1 MNYFNLHL
9 IFFIFTLSS
18 LTQAEINKEYVIEVI
33 MFEQLELIG
42 DEILKPQILDISNI
56 NSVTLFD
63 EPQIR
68 INEEKISQSF
78 NHAGTNLILDQAFKE
93 KIIDTQNETLDE
105 KKPLKKINE
114 KIWFEK
120 QANLN
125 QLDNIYRRL
134 DRRQEY
140 RILHKQSWLQ
150 PALEK
155 ESAPFVHEIFENNG
169 FLIKLYKSRYLHL
182 EVMAYIDGDLK
193 SAHNEDLIKEIK
205 FEALQSSIPKDI
217 KNHSIEIDKELIN
230 LPEIFIQNFEMLKDS
245 TTSSQLIEVGEV
257 KYLLSEQRR
266 IFKMNLIIL
275 IIQRLGSSFRFMI
288 LPCKKHFHLDY
299 DRSYL

>member
-1 MNYFNLHL
+1 M
-9 IFFIFTLSS
+9 SS
-18 LTQAEINKEYVIEVI
+18 LTQAEINKEYIIEVI
-33 MFEQLELIG
+33 MFEQLEIIG

-56 NSVTLFD
+56 NSVTLLD
-63 EPQIR
+63 KPQIR

-120 QANLN
+120 QVNLN

-140 RILHKQSWLQ
+140 KILHKQSWRQ

-193 SAHNEDLIKEIK
+193 SALNEDLIKEIK

-217 KNHSIEIDKELIN
+217 TNHSIEIDKELIN
-230 LPEIFIQNFEMLKDS
+230 LPQIFIPNFEMLKNS
-245 TTSSQLIEVGEV
+245 TTSSQKIEVGEV

-266 IFKMNLIIL
+266 IFKNESHYFDHPKIGVIISVYD
-275 IIQRLGSSFRFMI
+275 SS
-288 LPCKKHFHLDY
+288 L
-299 DRSYL
+299 

>member
-1 MNYFNLHL
+1 MNSFNLHL

-18 LTQAEINKEYVIEVI
+18 LTQAEINKEYIIEVI
-33 MFEQLELIG
+33 MFEQLEIIG

-56 NSVTLFD
+56 NSVTLLD
-63 EPQIR
+63 KPQIR

-120 QANLN
+120 QVNLN

-140 RILHKQSWLQ
+140 KILHKQSWRQ

-193 SAHNEDLIKEIK
+193 SALNEDLIKEIK

-266 IFKMNLIIL
+266 IFKNESHYFDHPKIGII
-275 IIQRLGSSFRFMI
+275 ISVYDSS
-288 LPCKKHFHLDY
+288 L
-299 DRSYL
+299 

>member
-1 MNYFNLHL
+1 MNSFNLHL

-33 MFEQLELIG
+33 MFEQLEIIG

-56 NSVTLFD
+56 NSVTLLD
-63 EPQIR
+63 KPQIR

-78 NHAGTNLILDQAFKE
+78 NQAGTNLILDQAFKE

-120 QANLN
+120 QVNLN

-140 RILHKQSWLQ
+140 KILHKQSWRQ

-193 SAHNEDLIKEIK
+193 SALNEDLIKEIK

-217 KNHSIEIDKELIN
+217 TNHSIEIDKELIN
-230 LPEIFIQNFEMLKDS
+230 LPQIFIPNFEMLKNS
-245 TTSSQLIEVGEV
+245 TTSSQIIEVGEV

-266 IFKMNLIIL
+266 IFKNESHYFDHPKIGVIISVYD
-275 IIQRLGSSFRFMI
+275 SS
-288 LPCKKHFHLDY
+288 L
-299 DRSYL
+299 

>member
-1 MNYFNLHL
+1 MNSFNLHL

-18 LTQAEINKEYVIEVI
+18 LTQAEINKEYIIEVI
-33 MFEQLELIG
+33 MFEQLEIIG

-56 NSVTLFD
+56 NSVTLLD
-63 EPQIR
+63 KPQIR

-120 QANLN
+120 QVNLN

-140 RILHKQSWLQ
+140 KILHKQSWRQ

-155 ESAPFVHEIFENNG
+155 KSAPFVHEIFENNG

-193 SAHNEDLIKEIK
+193 SALNEDLIKEIK

-266 IFKMNLIIL
+266 IFKNESHYFDHPKIGII
-275 IIQRLGSSFRFMI
+275 ISVYDSS
-288 LPCKKHFHLDY
+288 L
-299 DRSYL
+299 

>member
-1 MNYFNLHL
+1 MNSFNLHL

-18 LTQAEINKEYVIEVI
+18 LTQAEINKEYIIEVI
-33 MFEQLELIG
+33 MFEQLEIIG
-42 DEILKPQILDISNI
+42 DEILKPQILDIRNI
-56 NSVTLFD
+56 NSVTLLD
-63 EPQIR
+63 KPQIR

-78 NHAGTNLILDQAFKE
+78 NQAGTNLILDQAFKE

-120 QANLN
+120 QVNLN

-140 RILHKQSWLQ
+140 KILHKQSWRQ

-193 SAHNEDLIKEIK
+193 SALNEDLIKEIK
-205 FEALQSSIPKDI
+205 FETLQSSIPKDI
-217 KNHSIEIDKELIN
+217 TNHSIEIDKELIN
-230 LPEIFIQNFEMLKDS
+230 LPQIFIPNFEMLKNS
-245 TTSSQLIEVGEV
+245 STSSQIIEVGEV

-266 IFKMNLIIL
+266 IFKNESHYFDHPKIGVIISVYD
-275 IIQRLGSSFRFMI
+275 SS
-288 LPCKKHFHLDY
+288 L
-299 DRSYL
+299 

>member
-1 MNYFNLHL
+1 MNSFNLHL

-245 TTSSQLIEVGEV
+245 TTSSQLSEVGEV

-266 IFKMNLIIL
+266 IFKNESHYFDHPKIGII
-275 IIQRLGSSFRFMI
+275 ISVYDSS
-288 LPCKKHFHLDY
+288 L
-299 DRSYL
+299 

>member
-1 MNYFNLHL
+1 MNSFNLHL

-18 LTQAEINKEYVIEVI
+18 LTQAEINKEYIIEVI
-33 MFEQLELIG
+33 MFEQLEIIG

-56 NSVTLFD
+56 NSVTLLD
-63 EPQIR
+63 KPQIR

-120 QANLN
+120 QVNLN

-140 RILHKQSWLQ
+140 KILHKQSWRQ

-193 SAHNEDLIKEIK
+193 SALNEDLIKEIK
-205 FEALQSSIPKDI
+205 FEALKSSIPKDI
-217 KNHSIEIDKELIN
+217 TNHSIEIDKELIN
-230 LPEIFIQNFEMLKDS
+230 LPQIFIPNFKMLKNS
-245 TTSSQLIEVGEV
+245 TTSSQIIEVGEV

-266 IFKMNLIIL
+266 IFKNESHYFDHPKIGVIISVYD
-275 IIQRLGSSFRFMI
+275 SS
-288 LPCKKHFHLDY
+288 L
-299 DRSYL
+299 

>member
-1 MNYFNLHL
+1 MNSFNLHL

-18 LTQAEINKEYVIEVI
+18 LTQAEINKEYIIEVI
-33 MFEQLELIG
+33 MFEQLEIIG

-56 NSVTLFD
+56 NSVTLLD
-63 EPQIR
+63 KPQIR

-120 QANLN
+120 QVNLN

-140 RILHKQSWLQ
+140 KILHKQSWRQ

-193 SAHNEDLIKEIK
+193 SALNEDLIKEIK
-205 FEALQSSIPKDI
+205 FEALQSSVPKDI
-217 KNHSIEIDKELIN
+217 TNHSIEIDKELIN
-230 LPEIFIQNFEMLKDS
+230 LPQIFIPNFEMLNNS
-245 TTSSQLIEVGEV
+245 TTSSQIIEVGEV

-266 IFKMNLIIL
+266 IFKNESHYFDHPKIGVIISVYD
-275 IIQRLGSSFRFMI
+275 SS
-288 LPCKKHFHLDY
+288 L
-299 DRSYL
+299 